1 MMSLQN
7 LNIFDDARHRVS
19 GALTTV
25 NNDVF
30 KPMPKKVLE
39 PAAILGFN
47 EVVVPMH
54 TGWKDYVTHPTDNL
68 KSTATIAAAGAEVI
82 SAVAKAAKLQNLEY
96 EQELQNLN
104 IFKKAGHWV
113 EGAAKTVNK
122 EVLKPT
128 YKKVLE
134 PSYNKAIKP
143 AGELY
148 IKEILTPM
156 HTGWKDFV
164 THPTKNLEST
174 AIITAAVAKA
184 ALLQNLYDEDYFP
197 EASYIDL
204 VN

>member
-1 MMSLQN
+1 M
-7 LNIFDDARHRVS
+7 V
-19 GALTTV
+19 
-25 NNDVF
+25 
-30 KPMPKKVLE
+30 
-39 PAAILGFN
+39 
-47 EVVVPMH
+47 
-54 TGWKDYVTHPTDNL
+54 
-68 KSTATIAAAGAEVI
+68 IAH
-82 SAVAKAAKLQNLEY
+82 
-96 EQELQNLN
+96 

-164 THPTKNLEST
+164 THPTKNLESI
-174 AIITAAVAKA
+174 AKIAPAVAKA

-197 EASYIDL
+197 EASYMDL